1 MSTAGGPA
9 PAMLGVSGS
18 SLERSASFTA
28 SALTLPALTCGT
40 VGGPSAI
47 VIAVCSWMTLKIISL
62 LLLYGI
68 MVPGMPDLSFNSS
81 VVPVKAG
88 EDLGY
93 FALSGSFFI

>member
-1 MSTAGGPA
+1 M
-9 PAMLGVSGS
+9 
-18 SLERSASFTA
+18 TA

-47 VIAVCSWMTLKIISL
+47 VIAVWPWMTLKIISL

-81 VVPVKAG
+81 VVTVKAG
-88 EDLGY
+88 EEL
-93 FALSGSFFI
+93 A